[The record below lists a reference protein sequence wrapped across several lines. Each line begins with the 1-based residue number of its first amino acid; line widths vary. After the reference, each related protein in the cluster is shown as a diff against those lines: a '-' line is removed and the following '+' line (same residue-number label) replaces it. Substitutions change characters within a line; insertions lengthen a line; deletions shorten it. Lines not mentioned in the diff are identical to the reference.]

1 MNVAIEIVPVKVT
14 KVADSPKSWIE
25 SSDIVSMFPTYVWNM
40 QLAQDVILSVNTRVG
55 EVIGEM
61 RQGLTPLAAGQSWQ
75 SASQLHE
82 HSGFGQLVECIESAA
97 DGVLKFLRISDGLSV
112 TGCWANVL
120 AKGAAHGIHNHPNN
134 FLSGVYYLQTQSGSD
149 AINFHDPRVQT
160 GIIRPPVVELT
171 AGNTDQVVVK
181 VKNGTLL
188 MFPSYLQHSVSP
200 NNSDGERVS
209 ISFNMMFSSF
219 TENMSK
225 PLW

>member
-1 MNVAIEIVPVKVT
+1 MNIAIEIVPVKAPKVT
-14 KVADSPKSWIE
+14 DSPKSWIE

-40 QLAQDVILSVNTRVG
+40 QLAQNVILSVNTRAG

-61 RQGLTPLAAGQSWQ
+61 RRGMTPLAAGQSWQ
-75 SASQLHE
+75 SAPQLHE
-82 HSGFGQLVECIESAA
+82 HSGLGQLVECIESAA
-97 DGVLKFLRISDGLSV
+97 GSVLKFLRISNVLSV

-120 AKGAAHGIHNHPNN
+120 ATGAAHGIHNHPNN
-134 FLSGVYYLQTQSGSD
+134 FLSGVYYLQTQTGSD
-149 AINFHDPRVQT
+149 SINFHDPRAQT

-171 AGNTDQVVVK
+171 AGNTDQVVVQ

-219 TENMSK
+219 TENLSK